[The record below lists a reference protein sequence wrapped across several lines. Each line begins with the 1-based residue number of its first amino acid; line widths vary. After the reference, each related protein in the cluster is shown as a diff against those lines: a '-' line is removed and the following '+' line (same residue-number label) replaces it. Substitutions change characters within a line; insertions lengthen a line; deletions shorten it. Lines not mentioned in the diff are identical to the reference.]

1 MVRHGRTR
9 GKSRETKRGRK
20 GNRGQKECHKDVI
33 RSNERKSKMPVSVK
47 GEWKK
52 RWWVGGERGK
62 RERKRKRERE
72 REREEKEKKK
82 KGKKGGNWVVVTRE
96 CRDSITVR
104 RLVCQLAEA

>member
-1 MVRHGRTR
+1 M
-9 GKSRETKRGRK
+9 EEK
-20 GNRGQKECHKDVI
+20 GDRGQKECHKDVI

-52 RWWVGGERGK
+52 GLREKEGRGG
-62 RERKRKRERE
+62 ERE
-72 REREEKEKKK
+72 REKKRREKK